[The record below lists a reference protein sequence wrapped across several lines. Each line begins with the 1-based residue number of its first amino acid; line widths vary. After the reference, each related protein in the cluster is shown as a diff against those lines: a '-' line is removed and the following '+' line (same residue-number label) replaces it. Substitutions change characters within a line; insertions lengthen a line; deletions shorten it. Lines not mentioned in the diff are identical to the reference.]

1 MNILKLV
8 KVSNTKE
15 KVELNND
22 NFLFGKDET
31 LQPKFAKIFGLNYS
45 VNIYYLKITSPEL
58 NLEKNC
64 INIHL
69 PISYRKKNNQE
80 LINIILLKMYT
91 KIAESEIENIME
103 KARHEFDF
111 APEYGEDLAKEHEKY
126 LTEEKFHSPVFVY
139 DWPKDI
145 KAFYM
150 RLNDDNETVAAVDL
164 LVPGSGEL
172 MGGSQR
178 EERLDVLLGR
188 MKEMGVS
195 EIELDWYVNL
205 RKFGGCEHAGFGMGF
220 ERLLIYLTG
229 VDNIRDV
236 IPFPR
241 TPGNCLY

>member
-111 APEYGEDLAKEHEKY
+111 APEDYEIKKISGSLATCNKDLQTFTINPYIVRYSKEIVEYIIFHEF
-126 LTEEKFHSPVFVY
+126 LS
-139 DWPKDI
+139 
-145 KAFYM
+145 
-150 RLNDDNETVAAVDL
+150 
-164 LVPGSGEL
+164 
-172 MGGSQR
+172 
-178 EERLDVLLGR
+178 
-188 MKEMGVS
+188 
-195 EIELDWYVNL
+195 
-205 RKFGGCEHAGFGMGF
+205 
-220 ERLLIYLTG
+220 LIH
-229 VDNIRDV
+229 I
-236 IPFPR
+236 
-241 TPGNCLY
+241 